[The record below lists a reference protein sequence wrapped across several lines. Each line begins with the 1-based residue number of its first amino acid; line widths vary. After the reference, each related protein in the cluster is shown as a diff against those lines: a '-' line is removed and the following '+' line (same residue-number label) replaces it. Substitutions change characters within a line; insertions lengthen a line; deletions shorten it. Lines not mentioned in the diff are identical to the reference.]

1 MGKMSTKFSKF
12 QYNIVN
18 VEENIRRN
26 ISTQLMKATKITLGA
41 NVQKQK
47 NHEDISKQ
55 FMKVVNITNL
65 VVTNFY

>member
-1 MGKMSTKFSKF
+1 MGTMSTKFSKF

-18 VEENIRRN
+18 VEE
-26 ISTQLMKATKITLGA
+26 TQLMKATKVTLGA

-55 FMKVVNITNL
+55 FMNVVNITNL

>member
-1 MGKMSTKFSKF
+1 MGKMSTKYSKF

>member
-1 MGKMSTKFSKF
+1 MSTKFSKL

-47 NHEDISKQ
+47 NYEDISKQ
-55 FMKVVNITNL
+55 IIKIVDITNL

>member
-1 MGKMSTKFSKF
+1 MSTKFSKF

-47 NHEDISKQ
+47 NHEDIYLNNS
-55 FMKVVNITNL
+55 
-65 VVTNFY
+65 

>member
-47 NHEDISKQ
+47 NYEDISEQ
-55 FMKVVNITNL
+55 FMKVANIPNL

>member
-1 MGKMSTKFSKF
+1 MSTKFSKF

>member
-1 MGKMSTKFSKF
+1 MGKMSTKYSKF

-26 ISTQLMKATKITLGA
+26 ISTQLLKATKITLGA
-41 NVQKQK
+41 NFQKQK
-47 NHEDISKQ
+47 NYEDISEQ
-55 FMKVVNITNL
+55 FMKVANIPNL

>member
-1 MGKMSTKFSKF
+1 MSTKFSKF

-47 NHEDISKQ
+47 NYEDIYLNNS
-55 FMKVVNITNL
+55 
-65 VVTNFY
+65 